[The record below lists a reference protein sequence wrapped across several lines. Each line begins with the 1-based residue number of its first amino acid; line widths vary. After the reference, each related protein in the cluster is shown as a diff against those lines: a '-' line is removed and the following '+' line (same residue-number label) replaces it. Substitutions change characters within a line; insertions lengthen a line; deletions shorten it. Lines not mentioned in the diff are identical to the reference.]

1 MLKPFS
7 IHQPKN
13 TAEAL
18 SLLSDLGDEAT
29 PYAGGTELLA
39 VMREGFADYSHLLD
53 LKVLKDLSIIE
64 LDEKTQSM
72 RIGALATHAS
82 IERSELILQHIPF
95 LSEVEKMVANV
106 RVRETGTI
114 GGNLCFGDPY
124 SDPATLIMAWKGAK
138 IELLSPS
145 GKRLL
150 SPKDFLLEPYVT
162 AREHNEIMT
171 ALILPIP
178 TKSYGAAFKKFA
190 HLERPAVNVAVFIT
204 KENGKISEASLAVG
218 SAGPLPIRIKEAES
232 LLIGKQASKDLA
244 RQVGE
249 LASQIVEAVADH
261 SGSAEYKSNL
271 VSVLV
276 ARATEQAI
284 SRAEEK

>member
-1 MLKPFS
+1 MLKSFN

-13 TAEAL
+13 TEEAL
-18 SLLSDLGDEAT
+18 SLLTDLGDKAT

-53 LKVLKDLSIIE
+53 LKVLKNLSLIE
-64 LDEKTQSM
+64 LDEK
-72 RIGALATHAS
+72 
-82 IERSELILQHIPF
+82 IERSELILKHIPF
-95 LSEVEKMVANV
+95 LSEVEKKVANV

-178 TKSYGAAFKKFA
+178 TKNYGAAFQKFA

-204 KENGKISEASLAVG
+204 KVNGKISESSLAVG
-218 SAGPLPIRIKEAES
+218 SAGPIPIRIGEAES
-232 LLIGKQASKDLA
+232 LLIGKPGSKDLS

-249 LASQIVEAVADH
+249 LASQIVEAIADH

-276 ARATEQAI
+276 TRATEQAI
-284 SRAEEK
+284 SRA